1 MEEVL
6 SNPFF
11 EKIKDY
17 TLFTTVDDI
26 KNLKASKSLSIKG
39 EEISIEFLKRVLL
52 DEKYYN
58 YALKYFNGTN
68 DRFVLSSIINGDIGS
83 SIEYNKSNLFYG
95 LKKISKIL
103 QADKKVIDRFETL
116 KEALYIDKYVILN
129 KDKEFELEIENV
141 KYKEKILALFEFMN
155 LKEEYFKKICESDDI
170 KTINDMPKD
179 RFLYMVK
186 TFLEK
191 NKILENHI
199 VTDSIQSNYLLLKQ
213 GQIIDIEALNKHLNT
228 VDKKYKYVKLD
239 KKLEQE
245 IISNMPSNLNNLEKS
260 MYIYMKMCK
269 TLSYDDEYYAV
280 DQKGDAVEK
289 HQNIDYITNITL
301 DNPKA
306 VCFEFNVIYTK
317 FLNDLGINFESNYK
331 NMYGE
336 AYGDAHVELGFRV
349 GKFLVNADSVTTIL
363 GGDLVRSKLNQPVI
377 GLTCI
382 NKNNKTK
389 EEFNKCL
396 NHVNNIILKE
406 YKIKETNK
414 EESLDDLLKEYE
426 TLTNNIKE
434 VKIQDK
440 FDLLLEKINLSNM
453 RGIDSYYYIMQM
465 KKILFT
471 DEELVEN
478 FAFNLIRTNLPQDEE
493 KTAGIVG
500 IFTVNDYNI
509 NEYADLNKYYLLT
522 ENNEVKAINKELIEN
537 KFESGEYDFIKKTD
551 YGIPGVVSNRRR

>member
-17 TLFTTVDDI
+17 TLFTTLDDI

-58 YALKYFNGTN
+58 YALNYFNGTN

-95 LKKISKIL
+95 LKKISKML
-103 QADKKVIDRFETL
+103 QDDKKVIDRFETL
-116 KEALYIDKYVILN
+116 KEALYIDKYIILN
-129 KDKEFELEIENV
+129 KDKDFELEIENV
-141 KYKEKILALFEFMN
+141 KYKEKILALFEFIN
-155 LKEEYFKKICESDDI
+155 LKEEYFKKICEIDDI
-170 KTINDMPKD
+170 KTINNMPKD

-213 GQIIDIEALNKHLNT
+213 GQIIDIEALNKHLST

-245 IISNMPSNLNNLEKS
+245 IISNMPSDLNNLEKS

-377 GLTCI
+377 GLTCV

-389 EEFNKCL
+389 EEFNKYL
-396 NHVNNIILKE
+396 NHVNSIILKE

-478 FAFNLIRTNLPQDEE
+478 FAFNLIRTNLPQDED

-500 IFTVNDYNI
+500 IFTINDYNI

-551 YGIPGVVSNRRR
+551 YGIPGVVPNRRR

>member
-26 KNLKASKSLSIKG
+26 KNLKSSKSLSIKG

-58 YALKYFNGTN
+58 YTLNYFNGTN

-103 QADKKVIDRFETL
+103 QDDKKAIDRFETL

-129 KDKEFELEIENV
+129 KDKDFELEIENV
-141 KYKEKILALFEFMN
+141 KYKEKILALFEFIN

-199 VTDSIQSNYLLLKQ
+199 VTDSIQSNYQLLKQ
-213 GQIIDIEALNKHLNT
+213 GQIIDIEALNKHLST

-245 IISNMPSNLNNLEKS
+245 IISNMPSDLNDLEKS

-377 GLTCI
+377 GLTCV

-389 EEFNKCL
+389 EEFNKYL
-396 NHVNNIILKE
+396 NHVNSIILKE

-551 YGIPGVVSNRRR
+551 YGIPGVVPNRRR

>member
-1 MEEVL
+1 MEEIL

-17 TLFTTVDDI
+17 TLFTTLDDI

-39 EEISIEFLKRVLL
+39 EELSIEFLKRVLL

-58 YALKYFNGTN
+58 YALNYFNGTN
-68 DRFVLSSIINGDIGS
+68 DRFVLSSIINGDIES

-103 QADKKVIDRFETL
+103 QDDKKVIDRFETL

-129 KDKEFELEIENV
+129 KDKDFELEIENV
-141 KYKEKILALFEFMN
+141 KYKEKILAIFEFIN
-155 LKEEYFKKICESDDI
+155 LKEEYFKKICEIDDI

-199 VTDSIQSNYLLLKQ
+199 VTDSIQSNYQLLKQ
-213 GQIIDIEALNKHLNT
+213 GQIIDIEALNKHLST

-245 IISNMPSNLNNLEKS
+245 IISNMPSDLNDLEKS

-377 GLTCI
+377 GLTCV

-389 EEFNKCL
+389 EEFKKCL
-396 NHVNNIILKE
+396 NHVNSIILKE

>member
-1 MEEVL
+1 MEEIL

-17 TLFTTVDDI
+17 TLFTTLDDI

-39 EEISIEFLKRVLL
+39 EELSIEFLKRVLL

-58 YALKYFNGTN
+58 YALNYFNGTN
-68 DRFVLSSIINGDIGS
+68 DRFVLSSIINGDIES

-103 QADKKVIDRFETL
+103 QDDKKVIDRFETL

-129 KDKEFELEIENV
+129 KDKDFELEIENV
-141 KYKEKILALFEFMN
+141 KYKEKILAIFEFIN
-155 LKEEYFKKICESDDI
+155 LKEEYFKKICEIDDI

-199 VTDSIQSNYLLLKQ
+199 VTDSIQSNYQLLKQ
-213 GQIIDIEALNKHLNT
+213 GQIIDIEALNKHLST

-245 IISNMPSNLNNLEKS
+245 IISNMPSDLNDLEKS

-377 GLTCI
+377 GLTCV

-396 NHVNNIILKE
+396 NHVNSIILKE